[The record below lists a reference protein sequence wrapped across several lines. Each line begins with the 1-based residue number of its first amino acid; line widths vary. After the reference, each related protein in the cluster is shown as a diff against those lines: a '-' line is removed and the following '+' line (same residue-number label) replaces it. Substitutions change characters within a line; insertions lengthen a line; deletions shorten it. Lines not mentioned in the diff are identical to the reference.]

1 MLEPMDDLLESE
13 PVALLEIQEAGLYCA
28 AGDFYIDPWK
38 SVDRALIT
46 HAHADHARPGSR
58 HYLCSEDGLGVL
70 RLRMGT
76 SARIESLRYGKT
88 LDFGGVTVSLHPA
101 GHVLG
106 SAQVRVEHRGEIWVA
121 SGDYK
126 LAHDSTCRGFEP
138 VRCHTFITESTFGL
152 PIYRW
157 PKSEVVFGEI
167 QSWWAENQAS
177 NCTSVLLGYSLGKAQ
192 RLLAGLDPGQGPI
205 LVHPAVAKVVEAYRA
220 EGIRLPAVE
229 VAKPEVLRGTGGK
242 GIVVASPGAET
253 GPWMDRLGEV
263 ATGSASGWMLVRG
276 MRRWGGEGRGF
287 VLSDH
292 ADWEGL
298 IGAIRATGA
307 ERVLATHGYTKPLVR
322 WLQEQ
327 GLQAAELATRF
338 VGERRE
344 DVESEDTGG
353 KPGHTVVSG
362 TMVSGEEEP

>member
-1 MLEPMDDLLESE
+1 MGDLLESA

-38 SVDRALIT
+38 SVDRAVIT

-58 HYLCSEDGLGVL
+58 HYLCSEDGVGVL
-70 RLRMGT
+70 RLRMGAT
-76 SARIESLRYGKT
+76 ARIEGVRYGKT

-106 SAQVRVEHRGEIWVA
+106 SAQVRVEHRGEVWVA

-126 LAHDSTCRGFEP
+126 LAHDPTCRGFEP

-157 PKSEVVFGEI
+157 PKSEGVFREI
-167 QSWWAENQAS
+167 NAWWSENQAS
-177 NCTSVLLGYSLGKAQ
+177 NCISVLLGYSLGKAQ
-192 RLLAGLDPGQGPI
+192 RLLSGLDPGQGPI
-205 LVHPAVAKVVEAYRA
+205 LVHSAVARVVEAYRA
-220 EGIRLPAVE
+220 EGIQLPPVE
-229 VAKPEVLRGTGGK
+229 VAKPEAVRAAGGRA
-242 GIVVASPGAET
+242 IVVASPGAET
-253 GPWMDRLGEV
+253 GPWMERLGDF
-263 ATGSASGWMLVRG
+263 AMGSASGWMLVRG

-327 GLQAAELATRF
+327 GLQAAELATRY
-338 VGERRE
+338 VGEQRE
-344 DVESEDTGG
+344 ESDPEHAGAKTGHSTSSG
-353 KPGHTVVSG
+353 AVVP
-362 TMVSGEEEP
+362 GEEEP